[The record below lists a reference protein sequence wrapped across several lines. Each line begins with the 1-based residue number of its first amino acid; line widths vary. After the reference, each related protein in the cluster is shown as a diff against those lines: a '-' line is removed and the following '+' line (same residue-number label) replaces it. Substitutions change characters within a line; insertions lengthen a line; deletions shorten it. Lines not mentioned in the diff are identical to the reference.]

1 MRWRDVGA
9 VFTAFARLGLT
20 SFGGP
25 TAHIG
30 FFRAEFVDRRGW
42 LDEVLFADLVALC
55 HALPGPASSQLG
67 IAIGR
72 HRAGWLGGLAAW
84 TAFTLPSAAIML
96 ALALAAGGPG
106 AVVPPAALTALKA
119 VAAAVVANALIDMTR
134 TLCPDWPRRAMAVA
148 ATAVL
153 VAAPGQLT
161 QLGVL
166 IVAGAIG
173 ATLLARPAEAAAGR
187 RAGGGGMGL
196 PVLWAAVFVALLAG
210 LPLVR
215 GAVDMPLVDVLDGF
229 YRVGALV
236 FGGGHV
242 VLPMLKAEPVVA
254 GVTPDLFLAGYGAA
268 QALPGPLFTFAAYLG
283 ALAGPAEAP
292 WLGGVVAVGAIFL
305 PSFLLLAAALPAW
318 HRLRAARGVR
328 AVLDGVNAG
337 VVGLLAAA
345 LYDPVLT
352 SAVTGWVSVAVIAVA
367 FAALRWGRVP
377 PWLVVLAAAA
387 LGAFV
392 PVF

>member
-9 VFTAFARLGLT
+9 VFGAFARLGLT

-166 IVAGAIG
+166 IVAGAVG
-173 ATLLARPAEAAAGR
+173 AGLLARPAEAAAGPQ
-187 RAGGGGMGL
+187 AGGGGVGL
-196 PVLWAAVFVALLAG
+196 PVLWAAAFVALLAG
-210 LPLVR
+210 LPLAR

-254 GVTPDLFLAGYGAA
+254 TVTPDLFLAGYGAA

-283 ALAGPAEAP
+283 ALAGPADAP
-292 WLGGVVAVGAIFL
+292 WLGGVVAVVAIFL
-305 PSFLLLAAALPAW
+305 PSFLLLAAALPVW

>member
-9 VFTAFARLGLT
+9 VFTAFAKLGLT

-106 AVVPPAALTALKA
+106 AVVPPAALMALKA

-166 IVAGAIG
+166 IVAGAVG
-173 ATLLARPAEAAAGR
+173 ATLLARPAEAAAGQ
-187 RAGGGGMGL
+187 RAGGGGVGL
-196 PVLWAAVFVALLAG
+196 PVLWAAVFVALLAV

-283 ALAGPAEAP
+283 ALAGPADAP
-292 WLGGVVAVGAIFL
+292 WLGGVVAVVAIFL

-318 HRLRAARGVR
+318 HRLRGARGVR

-352 SAVTGWVSVAVIAVA
+352 SAVTGWASVAVIAVA
-367 FAALRWGRVP
+367 FIALRWGRVP